1 MELWN
6 GKAASARAPGRRLV
20 YLQKT
25 NEPAPA
31 RQDAGWI
38 MSGTARSDGRRQAD
52 ADAES
57 YQDSVGYDT
66 DGF

>member
-38 MSGTARSDGRRQAD
+38 MSGTARSDGRRHAD

-57 YQDSVGYDT
+57 DQDSVGYDT